1 MPVKT
6 NPEPS
11 SQRLVKT
18 NSKPVLNPSEP
29 IKTSLELSLLI

>member
-6 NPEPS
+6 NPELS

>member
-6 NPEPS
+6 NPELS

-18 NSKPVLNPSEP
+18 NSKPVLNPYEP

>member
-6 NPEPS
+6 NPELS

-18 NSKPVLNPSEP
+18 NSKPVLNPFEP
-29 IKTSLELSLLI
+29 TKAV